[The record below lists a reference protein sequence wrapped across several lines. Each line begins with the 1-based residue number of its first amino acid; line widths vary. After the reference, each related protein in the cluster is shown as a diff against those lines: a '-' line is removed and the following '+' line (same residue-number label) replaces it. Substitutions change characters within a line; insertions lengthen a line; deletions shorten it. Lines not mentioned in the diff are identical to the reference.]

1 MQIEN
6 IEDILKLKKIII
18 RIRNVCVLINCD
30 CHKPEIKTLNIQI
43 VHVL

>member
-18 RIRNVCVLINCD
+18 RIRNVCVLSD